1 MTDAARGPA
10 LPCLLPA
17 IGPRYRGEASRF
29 AVDRGTMFQGITLIS
44 VPVLP
49 PAWEPLL
56 ILTGA
61 GRSHDLE
68 AEALEPLCR
77 AMQSAAAR
85 LSESIRLL
93 RLH

>member
-1 MTDAARGPA
+1 MTDAARAPA

-44 VPVLP
+44 VPVLS
-49 PAWEPLL
+49 PAWEPVL
-56 ILTGA
+56 ILTSA

-68 AEALEPLCR
+68 AEALEQLCR

-85 LSESIRLL
+85 LSESVRLL
-93 RLH
+93 RLE